1 MMFDDRRQ
9 ENFLKPFLAEPL
21 KIDEQKM
28 EHDIETNN
36 VKHEEIKGL
45 DFKPKVYTTSK
56 TLFWHSILIRPFTW
70 CATQH
75 CAF

>member
-45 DFKPKVYTTSK
+45 DFKPKVYTKSVGAQCDISPYC
-56 TLFWHSILIRPFTW
+56 LALDS
-70 CATQH
+70 
-75 CAF
+75 